1 MLTEP
6 ATLVCWVALAPA
18 VATIMVPDGL
28 ALALRSSVDK
38 APADTMAA
46 TTA

>member
-6 ATLVCWVALAPA
+6 ATLVCWVALAPD
-18 VATIMVPDGL
+18 VDKIMVPAGL
-28 ALALRSSVDK
+28 ALALRSSVDT